1 MKIGS
6 IKFKDKRLSNGEQI
20 EGDLVHTDSGTII
33 MEIYK
38 DTYDVIDNPNFRE
51 ILNLFCKKKLII

>member
-1 MKIGS
+1 MKIEV
-6 IKFKDKRLSNGEQI
+6 IKFKNKQLSNGEQI
-20 EGDLVHTDSGTII
+20 DGDLVHTDSGTVI

-51 ILNLFCKKKLII
+51 ILNLFCKKLII